1 MSSAFDVRRSGAST
15 ARIPGTHDQLTCRLP
30 SQLGITFCFEVVT
43 DMAFLPPLMVM
54 WRYRR
59 HFELYVGVFQLAT
72 GILYNVCN
80 ALNVNLFLTELQW
93 HALNNILTTTYFL
106 LLLIHLQVRI
116 PAVGARDASS
126 THIGI
131 KRACPCGAGEYKPNC
146 RHCPSLRGLHCSVDC
161 PGVHPAS
168 ASSCQL
174 QVSPAG

>member
-1 MSSAFDVRRSGAST
+1 MSSAFDVRRSCASISRLPGA
-15 ARIPGTHDQLTCRLP
+15 HDQLVCRLP
-30 SQLGITFCFEVVT
+30 SQLGITFCFEVIT

-106 LLLIHLQVRI
+106 LLLIHLQVRV
-116 PAVGARDASS
+116 PAVAAHDSS
-126 THIGI
+126 PTQIGI
-131 KRACPCGAGEYKPNC
+131 TRTCTVGAGEHEPNG
-146 RHCPSLRGLHCSVDC
+146 RHRPALRSLHRCVDRA
-161 PGVHPAS
+161 GVRPAS
-168 ASSCQL
+168 TNPCQL
-174 QVSPAG
+174 VVSAAG